1 MNRAPQAD
9 ISSKSRR
16 VDVFAAAANEEII
29 VFSSILSRYWWMM
42 LLRGVISIAFGV
54 LIFTQP
60 GISLKALTLLF
71 GAFAFADGITSLISA
86 FGGRKQNENW
96 WILLLVGLCGIG
108 IGVLTFISPAM
119 TAIVLLFYIAAWA
132 IASGLLEIVAA
143 IRLRREIEG
152 EWWLALGGLLSVAF
166 GIFLMAR
173 PGAGVLALL
182 WMIGAFAIAFG
193 VVLIGFSFRAR
204 SFLKDAH
211 TPLSV

>member
-16 VDVFAAAANEEII
+16 VDTFAAAANEEII

>member
-1 MNRAPQAD
+1 M
-9 ISSKSRR
+9 
-16 VDVFAAAANEEII
+16 
-29 VFSSILSRYWWMM
+29 FSSILSRYWWMM

-71 GAFAFADGITSLISA
+71 GAFALADGITSIISA
-86 FGGRKQNENW
+86 LGGMKQNENW

-108 IGVLTFISPAM
+108 IGVLTFVSPAM
-119 TAIVLLFYIAAWA
+119 TAVVLLFYIAAWA

-143 IRLRREIEG
+143 IRLRKEIEG

-204 SFLKDAH
+204 SFVKDAH